1 MIYILVQWEHEQY
14 KYKIKNKL
22 VHIIDWT
29 FVASYGNIYDSAHR
43 NKSYLFQKISH
54 NRRDANVA
62 NVWWNAILT
71 TRRGTMMSAQPY
83 FKPDGQPRAATSDEK
98 LLAEQQKNSCISGVV
113 QARDAAKV
121 NDISSSL
128 LFLFLGLGVLIGKRF
143 F

>member
-1 MIYILVQWEHEQY
+1 MTVRTATNLIFFK
-14 KYKIKNKL
+14 KYP
-22 VHIIDWT
+22 
-29 FVASYGNIYDSAHR
+29 
-43 NKSYLFQKISH
+43 
-54 NRRDANVA
+54 
-62 NVWWNAILT
+62 T
-71 TRRGTMMSAQPY
+71 TGVMPTLQMFGGMPYSQREEDCTMMSAQPY